1 MPMKMSIVPK
11 LFSKNAALKIMDFS
25 VKSFYVFLE
34 TIFKAKLFSENIALK
49 IFDIVVNNFNVSL
62 DVIFRF

>member
-1 MPMKMSIVPK
+1 MPMKMSIVRK